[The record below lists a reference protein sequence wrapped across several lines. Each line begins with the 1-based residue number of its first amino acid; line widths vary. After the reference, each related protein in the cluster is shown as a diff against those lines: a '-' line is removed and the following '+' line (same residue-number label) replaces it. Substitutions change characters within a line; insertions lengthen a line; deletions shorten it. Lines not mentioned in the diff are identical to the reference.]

1 MTNPQV
7 DQFGDGQNISE
18 FDAWKRRALSLELTE
33 QYLREKLL
41 LKEVQLEAIKRSPAW
56 KLSKPLRVLN
66 VLAWKF
72 RPELRDIPELEISAT
87 LNLTGETVAEQ
98 QARLAFFEILN
109 LDLDRTHEKYA
120 FVASY
125 LVAPRLSESLV
136 GILNKLVDQGF
147 STVLIVASDL
157 KSELDIP
164 NDLKKRIS
172 VIRRPNSGYDFGSWA
187 VANAMIPNAKGAR
200 EVLLIND
207 SLYFNTTN
215 AHQFAEAVRKANQS
229 KYDVTSVT
237 DSLLHSYHL
246 QSYFLHFKSGVF
258 ALNCIQSFFQE
269 IRPQQDRDAV
279 IFAYEIGFSL
289 MARRSGI
296 TVGSLV
302 PWNSFRNDLGNS
314 SINSWRE
321 LMDRGWPFV
330 KKEVFKTKSKS
341 GRQEMLTLLKKTSN
355 FAPQI
360 LEEIRTELDLH

>member
-1 MTNPQV
+1 MEELFDEHRN
-7 DQFGDGQNISE
+7 DGDSFSE
-18 FDAWKRRALSLELTE
+18 LDAWKRRAVSLELTE
-33 QYLREKLL
+33 QYLREKLHI
-41 LKEVQLEAIKRSPAW
+41 KEVQLEAIKRSPAW

-66 VLAWKF
+66 FLTWKF

-98 QARLAFFEILN
+98 QADLAFFEILN
-109 LDLDRTHEKYA
+109 LDLDGTHERYA

-125 LVAPRLSESLV
+125 LIAPHLSESLV
-136 GILNKLVDQGF
+136 GILNELVDQGF

-157 KSELDIP
+157 KSELNIP
-164 NDLKKRIS
+164 NDLEKRIS

-187 VANAMIPNAKGAR
+187 VANAMVPNAKGAR

-229 KYDVTSVT
+229 EFDVTSVT

-258 ALNCIQSFFQE
+258 AFHSIQSFFQE
-269 IRPQQDRDAV
+269 VRQQQDRDAV

-296 TVGSLV
+296 TLGSLI

-314 SINSWRE
+314 SINLWRE

-330 KKEVFKTKSKS
+330 KKEVFKSKSKS
-341 GRQEMLTLLKKTSN
+341 KCEEI
-355 FAPQI
+355 FAELRESSDFDPQV
-360 LEEIRTELDLH
+360 LEEIKTELDLH